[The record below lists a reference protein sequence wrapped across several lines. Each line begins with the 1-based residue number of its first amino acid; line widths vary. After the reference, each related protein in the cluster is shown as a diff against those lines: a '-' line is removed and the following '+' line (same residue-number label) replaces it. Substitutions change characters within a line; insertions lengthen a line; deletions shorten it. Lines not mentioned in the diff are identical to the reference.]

1 MPAPLGNRF
10 WEARTT
16 HGRDKLFETPDILWA
31 ACVEYFEWT
40 EQNPLSEEKVF
51 CAQGQVTRATISK
64 MRAMT
69 IYGLCRFLGI
79 SRPTWDEY
87 CGNKDFSYITSE
99 VENVIRDQKFS
110 GAAADLLNANIIA
123 RDLGL
128 RDKQDLEHS
137 GNPDRPVKTSMT
149 VEFINGP
156 DESSNTR

>member
-1 MPAPLGNRF
+1 MPAPVGNRF

-16 HGRDKLFETPDILWA
+16 HGRDKIFSTPDILWA
-31 ACVEYFEWT
+31 ACVEYFEWV
-40 EQNPLSEEKVF
+40 ESNPLKEEKVF
-51 CAQGQVTRATISK
+51 CNQGQVTRAEIAK

-69 IYGLCRFLGI
+69 IFGLCRFLGI
-79 SRPTWDEY
+79 ARTTWDEY
-87 CGNKDFSYITSE
+87 CERDDFRYITSE

-137 GNPDRPVKTSMT
+137 GNPDRPLKTSML
-149 VEFINGP
+149 VEFVGNAGT
-156 DESSNTR
+156 DTA

>member
-16 HGRDKLFETPDILWA
+16 HGRDKIFSTPDVLWA

-40 EQNPLSEEKVF
+40 EENPLTEEKVF
-51 CAQGQVTRATISK
+51 CAQGLVTRATVSR

-69 IYGLCRFLGI
+69 LSGLYRFLDI
-79 SRPTWDEY
+79 SRSTWDEY
-87 CGNKDFSYITSE
+87 RGREDFSAVIE
-99 VENVIRDQKFS
+99 QVEETIKDQKFS

-128 RDKQDLEHS
+128 RDKQDHELS
-137 GNPDRPVKTSMT
+137 GNKDNPVRTSMM
-149 VEFINGP
+149 VQFVNGP
-156 DESSNTR
+156 DDS